1 MSRQSM
7 EVIKMKKIL
16 ACTLALTMT
25 AAMLTS
31 CGNSDDSSSSKA
43 AETTKETTTTT
54 TEATTTTTTAAIEES
69 VAESTAES
77 TGGDDSGEAAKPIS
91 EMPATLKNYENAS
104 VKFKA
109 DMDVASVIEPFA
121 EKDYE
126 NDESHVNLTVE
137 EVEGVPMIKV
147 EVLDKDDQGNYK
159 IPKIRFN
166 MATLFEGQED
176 DLEKIFTVK
185 ADVVTKAVGTFTADD
200 GTESLVPGNFMGAF
214 VTQPSDGE
222 GNNGWNDLY
231 DFGEAEWTSEWGS
244 YELVM
249 RPGIKPGATFIKTTD
264 PQYVSIMRWG
274 IPNDACFYIADLTF
288 EDEDGNVIACK
299 NFQ

>member
-1 MSRQSM
+1 
-7 EVIKMKKIL
+7 MKKIL

-54 TEATTTTTTAAIEES
+54 TEATTTTAATEES

-77 TGGDDSGEAAKPIS
+77 TGDSAAAEAKDIS
-91 EMPATLKNYENAS
+91 EMPATLKNYEEAS
-104 VKFKA
+104 VKFSA
-109 DMDVASVIEPFA
+109 DKTAEDYGFA
-121 EKDYE
+121 PMAE
-126 NDESHVNLTVE
+126 NDFEDTDESHVELAIE
-137 EVEGVPMIKV
+137 EVAGVPMMKV
-147 EVLDKDDQGNYK
+147 KILDKDEYDAWK
-159 IPKIRFN
+159 IPKVRFD
-166 MATLFEGQED
+166 MSKLFEGQTED
-176 DLEKIFTVK
+176 LPKIFTVK
-185 ADVVTKAVGTFTADD
+185 MDVVSKAIGNFTADD

-214 VTQPSDGE
+214 VTQPGE
-222 GNNGWNDLY
+222 DPDSLGWNQLY
-231 DFGEAEWTSEWGS
+231 EFGEAEWTSEWGS

-249 RPGIKPGATFIKTTD
+249 RPGIKPNAVFVDTD
-264 PQYVSIMRWG
+264 TPQYLTIMRWS
-274 IPNDACFYIADLTF
+274 IPNDACFYIADIRF